1 MVYNRAMTLPH
12 PPAVSLAP
20 SARIAQI
27 PPYFYAHL
35 TRRLAQLKAAGVDV
49 IRMDAGSPD
58 LPPAP
63 FIVEALEQSARNPNH
78 HGYMPYGGLPEYRAA
93 WAEFYGRR
101 FGVELDAQTEIVG
114 LIGSKEGVFNLS
126 LAYVDPGDVVLVP
139 DPGYAPYT
147 AGARFAGG
155 EVVYMPLLAANRNR
169 YLPDFRAIPDDVLR
183 RTKIMW
189 LNYPNNPTGAVAP
202 IELFVE
208 AAQLARE
215 YGFIVAHDAPYTEIT
230 FDGYRAPSL
239 LQAPGAKEV
248 GIEFHSLSKTYNMGG
263 WRVGVACGNAEVIQ
277 TLATLKS
284 NIDSGVFRGI
294 QDAAVAALTGDQ
306 AWITARNEHYRRR
319 RDLVVAAVRAI
330 GLEADVPA
338 AALYVWA
345 RLPQGVDDADY
356 ASRLL
361 EATGV
366 SLTPGSVFGPSG
378 RGYLRLSLCL
388 PDARLNE
395 AMERVK
401 QFEFR
406 RT

>member
-1 MVYNRAMTLPH
+1 MSVNRTPVA
-12 PPAVSLAP
+12 PA
-20 SARIAQI
+20 ARVGQM
-27 PPYFYAHL
+27 PPYFYSNL
-35 TRRLAQLKAAGVDV
+35 TRRLAQLKETGLDI
-49 IRMDAGSPD
+49 IRVDAGSPD

-63 FIVEALEQSARNPNH
+63 FIVEALERSARNPDH
-78 HGYMPYGGLPEYRAA
+78 HGYMPYSGLPEYCAA

-101 FGVELDAQTEIVG
+101 FGVELDAQSEVVG

-126 LAYVDPGDVVLVP
+126 LAYVNPGDVVLVP
-139 DPGYAPYT
+139 DPGYAPYA

-155 EVVYMPLLAANRNR
+155 EVVYLPLLAGNH

-189 LNYPNNPTGAVAP
+189 LNYPNNPTGAIAP
-202 IELFVE
+202 IEVFIE
-208 AAQLARE
+208 AARLAQA

-230 FDGYRAPSL
+230 FDGYHAPSF
-239 LQAPGAKEV
+239 LQAPGAKEI

-263 WRVGVACGNAEVIQ
+263 WRVGVAAGNAGLIQ

-294 QDAAVAALTGDQ
+294 QEASVAALTGDQ
-306 AWITARNEHYRRR
+306 AWIAARNDHYRRR
-319 RDLVVAAVRAI
+319 RDLVVAAVRTA
-330 GLEADVPA
+330 GLQAEMPA
-338 AALYVWA
+338 AAIYVWA
-345 RLPQGVDDADY
+345 RLPEGVDDAEY
-356 ASRLL
+356 AARLL

-366 SLTPGSVFGPSG
+366 SLTPGSIFGPSG
-378 RGYLRLSLCL
+378 RGYIRISLCL

-401 QFEFR
+401 HYGLSRF
-406 RT
+406 

>member
-1 MVYNRAMTLPH
+1 MGK
-12 PPAVSLAP
+12 
-20 SARIAQI
+20 I
-27 PPYFYAHL
+27 PPYFYANL
-35 TRRLAQLKAAGVDV
+35 TRRLAELKEAGLDI

-63 FIVEALEQSARNPNH
+63 FIIEALGASAHDPKH
-78 HGYMPYGGLPEYRAA
+78 HGYMPYSGLPEYRAA
-93 WAEFYGRR
+93 WGEFYGRR

-114 LIGSKEGVFNLS
+114 LIGSKEGVFNLA

-139 DPGYAPYT
+139 DPGYAPYA

-155 EVVYMPLLAANRNR
+155 DVVYMPLLARNR
-169 YLPDFRAIPDDVLR
+169 YLPDFSAIPAEALR

-189 LNYPNNPTGAVAP
+189 LNYPNNPTGAVAS
-202 IELFVE
+202 IDVFVE
-208 AAQLARE
+208 AVRLARE
-215 YGFIVAHDAPYTEIT
+215 HGFIVAHDAPYTEIT
-230 FDGYRAPSL
+230 FEGYRAPSL
-239 LQAPGAKEV
+239 LQVPGAKEV

-263 WRVGVACGNAEVIQ
+263 WRVGVACGNPHIVQ

-284 NIDSGVFRGI
+284 NIDSSIFRGI

-306 AWITARNEHYRRR
+306 TWIATRNEHYRRR
-319 RDLVVAAVRAI
+319 RDLVVAALRDV
-330 GLEADVPA
+330 GLQVDVPA
-338 AALYVWA
+338 AAIYVWG
-345 RLPQGVDDADY
+345 RLPEGVDDVDY

-366 SLTPGSVFGPSG
+366 SLTPGSIFGPSG
-378 RGYLRLSLCL
+378 RGYLRVSLCL

-401 QFEFR
+401 GFGVIGA
-406 RT
+406 